1 MQLFHTHIQSLPIL
15 RTFHFTENQ
24 TGTLDSSNTQKEV
37 LPTDPQ
43 KTKDLIAGEKRA
55 NEWKQVTD
63 TNPMETEDELKR
75 DLGTIF
81 LGEDNTEIAKN

>member
-24 TGTLDSSNTQKEV
+24 TGTLDSSSKQKEV

-43 KTKDLIAGEKRA
+43 KTNDLIAGENRA
-55 NEWKQVTD
+55 NEWKQVSD
-63 TNPMETEDELKR
+63 TNPIETKNKLDR
-75 DLGTIF
+75 DLNNIF
-81 LGEDNTEIAKN
+81 LGEDNTKIAEN